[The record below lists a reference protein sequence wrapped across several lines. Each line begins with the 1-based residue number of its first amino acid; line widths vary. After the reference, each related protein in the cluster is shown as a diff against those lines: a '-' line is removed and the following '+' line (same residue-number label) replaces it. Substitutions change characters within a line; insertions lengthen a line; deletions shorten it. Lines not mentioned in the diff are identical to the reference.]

1 MNVSPSDLRAVPLF
15 ASLKDEH
22 LSELINV
29 FDKASFPKGHV
40 LFQAG
45 DVPER
50 LLLLASGEVTLT
62 EEGSEVKFT
71 LKPVAPIGELG
82 ALTGLPRNTTAVAN
96 TDVVVWSVTTDKL
109 MTFFERRG
117 DIAFP
122 FYRSLLDL
130 VSEKVRRD
138 KRRANEMRANLIRTQ
153 KAMKKLRDLILDSA
167 ETELS
172 KPAFEALN
180 DLIENNRRSHYRV
193 TPVEAYPSHLRL
205 DDGKTIKLFEL
216 SEGYLKFDAAPANTS
231 KDGELVAVLVM
242 PLGEI
247 LVSGKVIRVGAD
259 GAVAKLDP
267 LIDEY
272 RLQMNDYITRLQLL
286 DFVV

>member
-50 LLLLASGEVTLT
+50 LLILASGEVTLT

-82 ALTGLPRNTTAVAN
+82 ALTGLPRNTTAIAT

-138 KRRANEMRANLIRTQ
+138 KRRANEMRANLIHTQ

-193 TPVEAYPSHLRL
+193 TPVEAYPAHLRL
-205 DDGKTIKLFEL
+205 DDGKKLTLLEL
-216 SEGYLKFDAAPANTS
+216 SEGYLKLDPAS
-231 KDGELVAVLVM
+231 KNAKDSEMVAVLVM

-247 LVSGKVIRVGAD
+247 LVSGKVIRVGSD
-259 GAVAKLDP
+259 GAVVKLDP

-272 RLQMNDYITRLQLL
+272 RMKMNDYITRLQLL

>member
-22 LSELINV
+22 LSELINA
-29 FDKASFPKGHV
+29 FDKASLAKGHV

-50 LLLLASGEVTLT
+50 LLILASGEVTLT

-82 ALTGLPRNTTAVAN
+82 ALTGLPRNTTAIAT

-138 KRRANEMRANLIRTQ
+138 KRRANEMRANLIHTQ

-193 TPVEAYPSHLRL
+193 TPVEAYPAHLRL
-205 DDGKTIKLFEL
+205 DDGKKLTLLEL
-216 SEGYLKFDAAPANTS
+216 SEGYLKLDPAS
-231 KDGELVAVLVM
+231 KNAKDSEMVAVLVM

-247 LVSGKVIRVGAD
+247 LVSGKVIRVGSD
-259 GAVAKLDP
+259 GAVVKLDP

-272 RLQMNDYITRLQLL
+272 RMKMNDYITRLQLL